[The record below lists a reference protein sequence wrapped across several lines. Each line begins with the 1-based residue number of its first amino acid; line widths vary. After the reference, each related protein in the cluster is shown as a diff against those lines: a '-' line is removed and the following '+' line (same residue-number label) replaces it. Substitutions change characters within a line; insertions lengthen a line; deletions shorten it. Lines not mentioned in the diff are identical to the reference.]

1 MKIEHAVKKSDLRQF
16 RNKENTWKNRSY
28 QDRLDAMAVI
38 CGTSDKDGETQSG
51 FSRVY
56 SERPGNA
63 DVPVGS

>member
-1 MKIEHAVKKSDLRQF
+1 MKIEHTVKKSDLRQF

-51 FSRVY
+51 FSRFY
-56 SERPGNA
+56 SVTRKT
-63 DVPVGS
+63 SC